1 MEYNLTSCNPN
12 DYLLY
17 LRKSRADNECE
28 TVEETLSKHEM
39 QLQDF
44 AIRLLGNR
52 IPEHNIFRE
61 VVSGETIQDRPDIQ
75 KILSL
80 IESPSVCGVFVID
93 PQRLSRGDWEDGG
106 KILSSFRYSRT
117 LILTP
122 PKIYDLN
129 NKFDYDFF
137 KMELSRGN
145 DYLEYTKEILRRGR
159 VASVK
164 NGNFIGS
171 VAPYGFDKITID
183 KTPSLVA
190 NKKEAEAV
198 NIAAKKCV
206 YDDLGWTAIGKDLER
221 MGYKPRSAEHWNPYT
236 LRDICINPVNIGKI
250 RWNRRKVVKMYD
262 DGKLVKKRPL
272 NHGEDSMLV
281 DGNFD
286 GIMDPELYYKLI
298 KKVGIMTKEKSNTSL
313 INPFAGLLYCKCGHA
328 MIYRSYN
335 KDGVE
340 RSAARLI
347 CTHHSHCNTKSVL
360 FDVAYEAIIDCL
372 EDTVKDFAFKLQ
384 HDTSMDTYALQTK
397 MLAEQREELKR
408 LEAKQEELYDF
419 LEDGIYTK
427 DVFLQ
432 RSDRLKSKREE
443 VEKQIKYL
451 QDNTVEPVDYSEKI
465 STFKDVINALKDN
478 SISAKHKNSLLKTI
492 IKRIDYDRAEVTE
505 QDGKTYIC
513 TYRKRGDLTAAPLE
527 TTATLSADA
536 TRSDAWHYFQ
546 SHIGREHKIL
556 KIVRDY
562 QHRTVYDASKPVFK
576 VHLNDF

>member
-1 MEYNLTSCNPN
+1 MEYALTSCNPN
-12 DYLLY
+12 DYFLY

-28 TVEETLSKHEM
+28 TVEETLSKHER

-183 KTPSLVA
+183 KTPTLVA

-206 YDDLGWTAIGKDLER
+206 YDDMGWTSIGKSLEL

-328 MIYRSYN
+328 MIYRSYHKN
-335 KDGVE
+335 GVE

-360 FDVAYEAIIDCL
+360 FDVAYEAIINCL
-372 EDTVKDFAFKLQ
+372 EDTVKDFTFKLQ
-384 HDTSMDTYALQTK
+384 HDNSMDTYALQTK
-397 MLAEQREELKR
+397 MLIEQREELKR
-408 LEAKQEELYDF
+408 LDAKQEELYDF

-492 IKRIDYDRAEVTE
+492 IKRIDYDRVEITN
-505 QDGKTYIC
+505 QDGKSYIC

-527 TTATLSADA
+527 TTATLSANA

-546 SHIGREHKIL
+546 SRIGKEHKIL
-556 KIVRDY
+556 KIIRDCQY
-562 QHRTVYDASKPVFK
+562 RTVYDASKPVFK

>member
-1 MEYNLTSCNPN
+1 MEYTLTSCNPN
-12 DYLLY
+12 DYFLY

-28 TVEETLSKHEM
+28 TVEETLSKHER

-52 IPEHNIFRE
+52 IPERNIFRE

-80 IESPSVCGVFVID
+80 IESPSVCGVFVVD

>member
-183 KTPSLVA
+183 ITPTLVA

-206 YDDLGWTAIGKDLER
+206 YDDMGWTSIGKSLEL

-328 MIYRSYN
+328 MIYRSYHKN
-335 KDGVE
+335 GVE

-360 FDVAYEAIIDCL
+360 FDVAYEAIINCL
-372 EDTVKDFAFKLQ
+372 EDTVKDFTFKLQ
-384 HDTSMDTYALQTK
+384 HDNSMDTYALQTK
-397 MLAEQREELKR
+397 MLIEQREELKR
-408 LEAKQEELYDF
+408 LDAKQEELYDF

-492 IKRIDYDRAEVTE
+492 IKRIDYDRVEITN
-505 QDGKTYIC
+505 QDGKSYIC

-527 TTATLSADA
+527 TTATLSANA

-546 SHIGREHKIL
+546 SRIGKEHKIL
-556 KIVRDY
+556 KIIRDCQY
-562 QHRTVYDASKPVFK
+562 RTVYDASKPVFK

>member
-1 MEYNLTSCNPN
+1 MEYTLTSCNPN
-12 DYLLY
+12 DYFLY

-28 TVEETLSKHEM
+28 TVEETLSKHER

-52 IPEHNIFRE
+52 IPERNIFRE

-80 IESPSVCGVFVID
+80 IESPSVCGVFVVD

-527 TTATLSADA
+527 TTATLSANA

-546 SHIGREHKIL
+546 SHIGKEHKIL
-556 KIVRDY
+556 KIVRDCQY
-562 QHRTVYDASKPVFK
+562 RTVYDASKPVFK

>member
-1 MEYNLTSCNPN
+1 MEYTLTSCNPN

-17 LRKSRADNECE
+17 LRKSRADNEYE
-28 TVEETLSKHEM
+28 AVEETLAKHER

-52 IPEHNIFRE
+52 IPERNIFRE
-61 VVSGETIQDRPDIQ
+61 IVSGETIQDRPDIQ

-171 VAPYGFDKITID
+171 VAPYGFDKIAID
-183 KTPSLVA
+183 KTPTLVA

-221 MGYKPRSAEHWNPYT
+221 MGYKPRSADHWNPYT

-360 FDVAYEAIIDCL
+360 FDVAYEAIINCL
-372 EDTVKDFAFKLQ
+372 EDTVKDFTFKLQ
-384 HDTSMDTYALQTK
+384 HDNSMDTYALQTK
-397 MLAEQREELKR
+397 MLIEQREELKR
-408 LEAKQEELYDF
+408 LDAKQEELYDF

-492 IKRIDYDRAEVTE
+492 IKRIDYDRVEITN
-505 QDGKTYIC
+505 QDGKSYIC

-527 TTATLSADA
+527 TTATLSANA

-546 SHIGREHKIL
+546 SRIGKEHKIL
-556 KIVRDY
+556 KIIRDCQY
-562 QHRTVYDASKPVFK
+562 RTVYDASKPVFK

>member
-12 DYLLY
+12 DYFLY
-17 LRKSRADNECE
+17 LRKSRADNEYE
-28 TVEETLSKHEM
+28 AVEETLAKHER

-52 IPEHNIFRE
+52 IPERNIFRE
-61 VVSGETIQDRPDIQ
+61 IVSGETIQDRPDIQ

-206 YDDLGWTAIGKDLER
+206 YDDMGWTAIGKSLEL

-272 NHGEDSMLV
+272 NHGDDSMLV

-286 GIMDPELYYKLI
+286 GIMDPGLYYKLI
-298 KKVGIMTKEKSNTSL
+298 QKVGIITKEKSNTSL

-347 CTHHSHCNTKSVL
+347 CTHRSHCNTKSVL

-397 MLAEQREELKR
+397 MLTEQREELKR

-427 DVFLQ
+427 EVFLQ
-432 RSDRLKSKREE
+432 RSNRLKTKREE
-443 VEKQIKYL
+443 IEKQIKYL
-451 QDNTVEPVDYSEKI
+451 QDNTVEPVDYTEKLA
-465 STFKDVINALKDN
+465 TFKDVINALKDN

-492 IKRIDYDRAEVTE
+492 IKRIDYDRAEVTD
-505 QDGKTYIC
+505 QDGKAYIC

-527 TTATLSADA
+527 TTATLSANA

-546 SHIGREHKIL
+546 ANIGKEHKIL

-576 VHLNDF
+576 VRLNDF

>member
-183 KTPSLVA
+183 KTPTLVA

-206 YDDLGWTAIGKDLER
+206 YDDMGWTSIGKSLEL

-286 GIMDPELYYKLI
+286 GIMDPGLYYKLI
-298 KKVGIMTKEKSNTSL
+298 QKVGIITKEKSNTSL

-347 CTHHSHCNTKSVL
+347 CTHRSHCNTKSVL

-372 EDTVKDFAFKLQ
+372 EDAVKDFAFKLQ

-397 MLAEQREELKR
+397 MLTEQREELKR

-427 DVFLQ
+427 EVFLQ
-432 RSDRLKSKREE
+432 RSDRLKTKREE
-443 VEKQIKYL
+443 IEKQIKYL
-451 QDNTVEPVDYSEKI
+451 QDNTVEPVDYTEKLA
-465 STFKDVINALKDN
+465 TFKDVINALKDN

-492 IKRIDYDRAEVTE
+492 IKRIDYDRVEITN
-505 QDGKTYIC
+505 QDGKSYIC
-513 TYRKRGDLTAAPLE
+513 TYRKRGDLTAAPVDV
-527 TTATLSADA
+527 TATLSANA

-546 SHIGREHKIL
+546 SHIGKEHKIL
-556 KIVRDY
+556 KIVRDC

>member
-1 MEYNLTSCNPN
+1 MEYTLTSCNPN
-12 DYLLY
+12 DYFLY

-28 TVEETLSKHEM
+28 TVEETLSKHER

-52 IPEHNIFRE
+52 IPERNIFRE

-80 IESPSVCGVFVID
+80 IESPSVCGVFVVD

-427 DVFLQ
+427 EVFLQ

-451 QDNTVEPVDYSEKI
+451 QDNTVEPVDYAEKI
-465 STFKDVINALKDN
+465 TTFKDVINALKDN

>member
-1 MEYNLTSCNPN
+1 MDYNFTQFTVY
-12 DYLLY
+12 DFLLY
-17 LRKSRADNECE
+17 LRKSRADNEYE
-28 TVEETLSKHEM
+28 TVEETLAKHETE
-39 QLQDF
+39 LQNF
-44 AIRLLGNR
+44 AIRLLGAK
-52 IPEHNIFRE
+52 IPECNIFRE

-75 KILSL
+75 KVLSA
-80 IESPSVCGVFVID
+80 IESGSVRGVFVID

-106 KILSSFRYSRT
+106 KILSSFKYSDT

-122 PKIYDLN
+122 AKIYDLN

-206 YDDLGWTAIGKDLER
+206 YDDMGWTAIGKSLEL

-272 NHGEDSMLV
+272 NHGDDSMLV

-286 GIMDPELYYKLI
+286 GIMDPGLYYKLI
-298 KKVGIMTKEKSNTSL
+298 QKVGIITKEKSNTSL

-347 CTHHSHCNTKSVL
+347 CTHRSHCNTKSVL
-360 FDVAYEAIIDCL
+360 FDIAYEAIIDCL
-372 EDTVKDFAFKLQ
+372 EDAVKDFAFKLQ

-397 MLAEQREELKR
+397 MLTEQREELKR

-427 DVFLQ
+427 EVFLQ
-432 RSDRLKSKREE
+432 RSDRLKTKREE
-443 VEKQIKYL
+443 IEKQIKYL
-451 QDNTVEPVDYSEKI
+451 QDNTVEPVDYTEKLA
-465 STFKDVINALKDN
+465 TFKDVINALKDN

-492 IKRIDYDRAEVTE
+492 IKRIDYDRVEITN
-505 QDGKTYIC
+505 QDGKSYIC
-513 TYRKRGDLTAAPLE
+513 TYRKRGDLTAAPVDV
-527 TTATLSADA
+527 TATLSANA

-546 SHIGREHKIL
+546 SHIGKEHKIL
-556 KIVRDY
+556 KIVRDC

>member
-12 DYLLY
+12 DYFLY
-17 LRKSRADNECE
+17 LRKSRADNEYE
-28 TVEETLSKHEM
+28 AVEETLAKHER

-52 IPEHNIFRE
+52 IPERNIFRE
-61 VVSGETIQDRPDIQ
+61 IVSGETIQDRPDIQ

-206 YDDLGWTAIGKDLER
+206 YDDMGWTAIGKSLEL

-272 NHGEDSMLV
+272 NHGDDSMLV

-286 GIMDPELYYKLI
+286 GIMDPGLYYKLI
-298 KKVGIMTKEKSNTSL
+298 QKVGIITKEKSNTSL

-347 CTHHSHCNTKSVL
+347 CTHRSHCNTKSVL

-397 MLAEQREELKR
+397 MLTEQREELKR

-427 DVFLQ
+427 EVFLQ
-432 RSDRLKSKREE
+432 RSDRLKTKREE
-443 VEKQIKYL
+443 IEKQIKYL
-451 QDNTVEPVDYSEKI
+451 QDNTVEPVDYTEKLA
-465 STFKDVINALKDN
+465 TFKDVINALKDN

-492 IKRIDYDRAEVTE
+492 IKRIDYDRAEVTD
-505 QDGKTYIC
+505 QDGKAYIC

-527 TTATLSADA
+527 TTATLSANA

-546 SHIGREHKIL
+546 ANIGKEHKIL

-576 VHLNDF
+576 VRLNDF

>member
-1 MEYNLTSCNPN
+1 MEYTLTSCNPN
-12 DYLLY
+12 DYFLY

-183 KTPSLVA
+183 KTPTLVA

-206 YDDLGWTAIGKDLER
+206 YDDMGWTAIGKSLEL

-286 GIMDPELYYKLI
+286 GIMDLELYYKLI

-328 MIYRSYN
+328 MIYRSYHKN
-335 KDGVE
+335 GVE

-347 CTHHSHCNTKSVL
+347 CTHRSHCNTKSVL
-360 FDVAYEAIIDCL
+360 FDVAYESIIDCL

-384 HDTSMDTYALQTK
+384 HDNSMDTYALQTK
-397 MLAEQREELKR
+397 MLAEQREELKK
-408 LEAKQEELYDF
+408 LDTKQEELYDF

-427 DVFLQ
+427 EVFLQ

-451 QDNTVEPVDYSEKI
+451 QDNTVEPVDYTEKI
-465 STFKDVINALKDN
+465 ATFKDVINALRDD

-492 IKRIDYDRAEVTE
+492 IKRIDYDRTEVTE
-505 QDGKTYIC
+505 QDGKAYIC
-513 TYRKRGDLTAAPLE
+513 TYRKRGDLSAAPVD
-527 TTATLSADA
+527 TTTLLAANA

-546 SHIGREHKIL
+546 FHIGKEYKIL

>member
-12 DYLLY
+12 DYFLY

-28 TVEETLSKHEM
+28 TVEETLSKHER

-80 IESPSVCGVFVID
+80 IESSSVCGVFVID

-183 KTPSLVA
+183 KTPSLIA

-206 YDDLGWTAIGKDLER
+206 YDDMGWTAIGKSLEC
-221 MGYKPRSAEHWNPYT
+221 MGYKPRNTEHWNPYT

-262 DGKLVKKRPL
+262 DGKLIKKRPI
-272 NHGEDSMLV
+272 NHSEDAILV

-298 KKVGIMTKEKSNTSL
+298 KKAGIMTKEKSNTSL

-328 MIYRSYN
+328 MIYRSYHKN
-335 KDGVE
+335 GVE

-397 MLAEQREELKR
+397 MLTEQREELKR
-408 LEAKQEELYDF
+408 LDAKQEELYDF

-427 DVFLQ
+427 EVFLQ

-451 QDNTVEPVDYSEKI
+451 QDNTVEPVDYAEKLA
-465 STFKDVINALKDN
+465 TFKDVINALKDN

-492 IKRIDYDRAEVTE
+492 IKRIDYDRAEVTD

-556 KIVRDY
+556 KIVRDCQY
-562 QHRTVYDASKPVFK
+562 RTVYDASKPVFK

>member
-1 MEYNLTSCNPN
+1 MEYALTSCNPN
-12 DYLLY
+12 DYFLY

-28 TVEETLSKHEM
+28 TVEETLSKHER

-52 IPEHNIFRE
+52 IPERNIFRE
-61 VVSGETIQDRPDIQ
+61 IVSGETIQDRPDIQ

-206 YDDLGWTAIGKDLER
+206 YDDMGWTAIGKSLEL

-272 NHGEDSMLV
+272 NHGDDSMLV

-286 GIMDPELYYKLI
+286 GIMDPGLYYKLI
-298 KKVGIMTKEKSNTSL
+298 QKVGIITKEKSNTSL

-347 CTHHSHCNTKSVL
+347 CTHRSHCNTKSVL
-360 FDVAYEAIIDCL
+360 FDIAYEAIIDCL
-372 EDTVKDFAFKLQ
+372 EDAVKDFAFKLQ

-397 MLAEQREELKR
+397 MLTEQREELKR

-427 DVFLQ
+427 EVFLQ
-432 RSDRLKSKREE
+432 RSDRLKTKREE
-443 VEKQIKYL
+443 IEKQIKYL
-451 QDNTVEPVDYSEKI
+451 QDNTVEPVDYTEKLA
-465 STFKDVINALKDN
+465 TFKDVIDALKDN

-492 IKRIDYDRAEVTE
+492 IKRIDYDRAEVTD
-505 QDGKTYIC
+505 QDGKAYIC

-527 TTATLSADA
+527 TTATLSANA

-546 SHIGREHKIL
+546 ANIGKEHKIL

-576 VHLNDF
+576 VRLNDF

>member
-12 DYLLY
+12 DYFLY
-17 LRKSRADNECE
+17 LRKSRADNEYE
-28 TVEETLSKHEM
+28 AVEETLAKHER

-80 IESPSVCGVFVID
+80 IESSSVCGVFVID

-106 KILSSFRYSRT
+106 KILSSFKYSDT

-122 PKIYDLN
+122 AKIYDLH

-171 VAPYGFDKITID
+171 VAPYGFDKIIID
-183 KTPSLVA
+183 KTPTLTI
-190 NKKEAEAV
+190 NRKEAEAV

-206 YDDLGWTAIGKDLER
+206 YDDMGWTAIGKSLER
-221 MGYKPRSAEHWNPYT
+221 MGYKPRNAEHWNPYT

-262 DGKLVKKRPL
+262 DGKLVKKRPV
-272 NHGEDSMLV
+272 NHSEDAILV

-286 GIMDPELYYKLI
+286 GIMEPELYYKLI
-298 KKVGIMTKEKSNTSL
+298 KKAGIMTKEKSNTAL
-313 INPFAGLLYCKCGHA
+313 VNPFAGLLYCKCGHA
-328 MIYRSYN
+328 MIYRSYHKN
-335 KDGVE
+335 GVE

-347 CTHHSHCNTKSVL
+347 CTHRSHCNTKSVL
-360 FDVAYEAIIDCL
+360 FDVAYESIIDCL

-384 HDTSMDTYALQTK
+384 HDNSMDTYALQTK
-397 MLAEQREELKR
+397 MLAEQREELKK
-408 LEAKQEELYDF
+408 LDTKQEELYDF

-427 DVFLQ
+427 EVFLQ

-451 QDNTVEPVDYSEKI
+451 QDNTVEPVDYTEKI
-465 STFKDVINALKDN
+465 ATFKDVINALRDD

-492 IKRIDYDRAEVTE
+492 IKRIDYDRTEVTE
-505 QDGKTYIC
+505 QDGKAYIC
-513 TYRKRGDLTAAPLE
+513 TYRKRGDLSAAPVDTIALLP
-527 TTATLSADA
+527 ANA

-546 SHIGREHKIL
+546 ANIGKEHKIL

>member
-1 MEYNLTSCNPN
+1 MEYALTSCNPN
-12 DYLLY
+12 DYFLY

-28 TVEETLSKHEM
+28 TVEETLSKHER

-52 IPEHNIFRE
+52 IPERNIFRE
-61 VVSGETIQDRPDIQ
+61 IVSGETIQDRPDIQ

-206 YDDLGWTAIGKDLER
+206 YDDMGWTAIGKSLEL

-286 GIMDPELYYKLI
+286 GIMDPGLYYKLI
-298 KKVGIMTKEKSNTSL
+298 QKVGIITKEKSNTSL

-347 CTHHSHCNTKSVL
+347 CTHRSHCNTKSVL

-372 EDTVKDFAFKLQ
+372 EDAVKDFAFKLQ

-397 MLAEQREELKR
+397 MLTEQREELKR

-427 DVFLQ
+427 EVFLQ
-432 RSDRLKSKREE
+432 RSDRLKTKREE
-443 VEKQIKYL
+443 IEKQIKYL
-451 QDNTVEPVDYSEKI
+451 QDNTVEPVDYTEKLA
-465 STFKDVINALKDN
+465 TFKDVINALKDN

-492 IKRIDYDRAEVTE
+492 IKRIDYDRVEITN
-505 QDGKTYIC
+505 QDGKSYIC
-513 TYRKRGDLTAAPLE
+513 TYRKRGDLTAAPVDV
-527 TTATLSADA
+527 TATLSANA

-546 SHIGREHKIL
+546 SHIGKEHKIL
-556 KIVRDY
+556 KIVRDC

>member
-1 MEYNLTSCNPN
+1 MEYTLTSCNPN
-12 DYLLY
+12 DYFLY

-28 TVEETLSKHEM
+28 TVDETLSKHER

-52 IPEHNIFRE
+52 IPERNIFRE

-80 IESPSVCGVFVID
+80 IESPFVCGVFVVD

-171 VAPYGFDKITID
+171 VAPYGFDKIIID
-183 KTPSLVA
+183 KTPTLTI
-190 NKKEAEAV
+190 NRKEAEAV

-206 YDDLGWTAIGKDLER
+206 YDDMGWTAIGKSLER
-221 MGYKPRSAEHWNPYT
+221 MGYKPRNAEHWNPYT

-262 DGKLVKKRPL
+262 DGKLVKKRPV
-272 NHGEDSMLV
+272 NHSEDAILV

-286 GIMDPELYYKLI
+286 GIMEPELYYKLI
-298 KKVGIMTKEKSNTSL
+298 KKAGIMTKEKSNTAL
-313 INPFAGLLYCKCGHA
+313 VNPFAGLLYCKCGHA
-328 MIYRSYN
+328 MIYRSYHKN
-335 KDGVE
+335 GVE

-360 FDVAYEAIIDCL
+360 FDVAYEAIINCL
-372 EDTVKDFAFKLQ
+372 EDTVKDFTFKLQ
-384 HDTSMDTYALQTK
+384 HDNSMDTYALQTK
-397 MLAEQREELKR
+397 MLIEQREELKR
-408 LEAKQEELYDF
+408 LDAKQEELYDF

-451 QDNTVEPVDYSEKI
+451 QDNTVEPVDYAEKLA
-465 STFKDVINALKDN
+465 TFKDVIDALKDN

-492 IKRIDYDRAEVTE
+492 IKRIDYDRAEIAE

-513 TYRKRGDLTAAPLE
+513 TYRKRGDLTAAPVHA
-527 TTATLSADA
+527 TTLLPANA

-546 SHIGREHKIL
+546 SHIGKEHKIL

-562 QHRTVYDASKPVFK
+562 QYRTVYDASKPVFK